1 MLDNIYNIR
10 INKYTFINLFIYNQ
24 IQHSDIPMSMQKF
37 SPLKQLSLFFKNTL
51 PNIFNNTSKY
61 TTDLN
66 TTQNNN
72 MIQSTISIKCKDAKN
87 SNDSDDSNDSSW
99 STEIIDCVSPN
110 DKTPTNDLSQHNN
123 YYTDIDDILNDKHE
137 CNCNNSLSVKVT
149 DDMIILTVIDNMIDK
164 VVTTF
169 YEKYENKKMTL
180 SFSEYYNTQ
189 SNYNSCSSIMPSYIY
204 RDMCRYINGIID
216 LDFNILDKLRCIK
229 SYRGGMNVNNM
240 YLGVFKT
247 EHFVIKIDNM
257 LDSITSDLC
266 VMNLLGKGIIQE
278 HNIVLPY
285 YVKLYINSHKKNM
298 NFSIQPRIHNSL
310 TLNDWMSIYN
320 NKKIDISMYIKICIS
335 VSKSILYLHSNH
347 LVHGDVKPSNILIE
361 NVTNKAYI
369 IDFGLSGFHKLSDGT
384 GGTKPFCCPDTNNVF
399 NDNEDKYVWTKNDK
413 YYDLWSIA
421 FIFASIIIFRK
432 CYNRYVDYPSDF
444 FDADKYVSSYYLHHI
459 SPQYRDAFIYVLC
472 KDQDRMINLDIF
484 IHLLEASI
492 AK

>member
-1 MLDNIYNIR
+1 
-10 INKYTFINLFIYNQ
+10 
-24 IQHSDIPMSMQKF
+24 MSMQKI
-37 SPLKQLSLFFKNTL
+37 SPLKKLSLFFKNTL

-61 TTDLN
+61 NTNLN
-66 TTQNNN
+66 TPQNNN
-72 MIQSTISIKCKDAKN
+72 MIQPTISIKCKDAQN

-99 STEIIDCVSPN
+99 STEIIDCVSPK

-123 YYTDIDDILNDKHE
+123 YYTDIDDIINDKHE
-137 CNCNNSLSVKVT
+137 CNFNNSPSVKVT
-149 DDMIILTVIDNMIDK
+149 DNMIILTVIDNMIDN
-164 VVTTF
+164 VVTKF

-229 SYRGGMNVNNM
+229 SYKGGVNINNM

-247 EHFVIKIDNM
+247 EHFIIKIDNM

-285 YVKLYINSHKKNM
+285 YVKLYINNHKKNM

-320 NKKIDISMYIKICIS
+320 NKKIDVSMYIKICIS

-369 IDFGLSGFHKLSDGT
+369 IDFGLSGLHKLSDGT
-384 GGTKPFCCPDTNNVF
+384 GGTKPFCCPDTSNVF

-432 CYNRYVDYPSDF
+432 CYNRYADYPIDF
-444 FDADKYVSSYYLHHI
+444 FDADKYISSYYLHHI

-484 IHLLEASI
+484 IRLLEASI
-492 AK
+492 AN

>member
-1 MLDNIYNIR
+1 
-10 INKYTFINLFIYNQ
+10 
-24 IQHSDIPMSMQKF
+24 MSMQKI
-37 SPLKQLSLFFKNTL
+37 SPLKKLSLFFKNTL

-61 TTDLN
+61 NTNLN
-66 TTQNNN
+66 TPQNNN
-72 MIQSTISIKCKDAKN
+72 MIQPTISIKCKDTKN
-87 SNDSDDSNDSSW
+87 SNDSSDSCDSSG
-99 STEIIDCVSPN
+99 STEIIDCVSPK

-123 YYTDIDDILNDKHE
+123 YYTDIDDIINDKHE
-137 CNCNNSLSVKVT
+137 CNFNNSPSVKVT
-149 DDMIILTVIDNMIDK
+149 DNMIILTVIDNMIDN
-164 VVTTF
+164 VVTKF

-229 SYRGGMNVNNM
+229 SYKGGVNINNM

-247 EHFVIKIDNM
+247 EHFIIKIDNM

-285 YVKLYINSHKKNM
+285 YVKLYINNHKKNM

-320 NKKIDISMYIKICIS
+320 NKKIDVSMYIKICIS

-369 IDFGLSGFHKLSDGT
+369 IDFGLSGLHKLSDGT
-384 GGTKPFCCPDTNNVF
+384 GGTKPFCCPDTSNVF

-432 CYNRYVDYPSDF
+432 CYNRYADYPIDF
-444 FDADKYVSSYYLHHI
+444 FDADKYISSYYLHHI

-484 IHLLEASI
+484 IRLLEASI
-492 AK
+492 AN